1 MGTVSALGA
10 AELLL
15 RAMGPSSSHRIWLG
29 PGPSPSG
36 PSSRPDS
43 RVVRGTELQWAE
55 PDEQL
60 GWRNRPGTW
69 KSLEAGHAA
78 MTFLADGQRRS
89 LAVPKPDAGAVLLFG
104 GSYTQAYGVRD
115 EDTFFYRLNRE
126 FDDREFASYGT
137 GGYGTVQSMLLA
149 ERVLDETPPERQPE
163 LLMYG
168 FVKGHPKRNVA
179 KPGWILELTDAS
191 GRIVVP
197 PYVRLR
203 DGRLKRHPH
212 EVIERWSL
220 ANRAELAALGQR
232 LWIHATYGVTR
243 SERFTATKVLLDEF
257 AGLADVRDVEFAVVV
272 LGSDAESFE
281 ALFSDPPFAV
291 LDCRYEDGPELR
303 LGGNGHPNEKVHELW
318 EGCIGDW
325 LRARDRG

>member
-1 MGTVSALGA
+1 
-10 AELLL
+10 
-15 RAMGPSSSHRIWLG
+15 
-29 PGPSPSG
+29 
-36 PSSRPDS
+36 
-43 RVVRGTELQWAE
+43 
-55 PDEQL
+55 
-60 GWRNRPGTW
+60 
-69 KSLEAGHAA
+69 

-203 DGRLKRHPH
+203 DGRLERHPH

-243 SERFTATKVLLDEF
+243 SRSSASAATDTPTSRCTSSGGGASATGCGPATAASTAQGFSGPSCAASVPGSPGASRRGFDPFERHPK
-257 AGLADVRDVEFAVVV
+257 RRRS
-272 LGSDAESFE
+272 GSDMANMEIPRRR
-281 ALFSDPPFAV
+281 LRPPAAA
-291 LDCRYEDGPELR
+291 R
-303 LGGNGHPNEKVHELW
+303 GGGSIAGNRQG
-318 EGCIGDW
+318 
-325 LRARDRG
+325 ARIPGTR